1 MKTPASRVESKDK
14 QDILFLIDLLDLK
27 TADEVSSIPEKYNP
41 RQQIKPAT
49 RFFIKEPFESIEM
62 KSYDAIQ
69 VCQTESQMR
78 HSIQ

>member
-1 MKTPASRVESKDK
+1 M
-14 QDILFLIDLLDLK
+14 
-27 TADEVSSIPEKYNP
+27 TAQEIEKYFESIPEKYYP

-49 RFFIKEPFESIEM
+49 RFFIEELFESIEM
-62 KSYDAIQ
+62 KNYGEMKSYGATQ

>member
-1 MKTPASRVESKDK
+1 M
-14 QDILFLIDLLDLK
+14 
-27 TADEVSSIPEKYNP
+27 TAQEIEKYFESIPEKYYP

-49 RFFIKEPFESIEM
+49 RFFIEELFESIEM
-62 KSYDAIQ
+62 KGYGATQ